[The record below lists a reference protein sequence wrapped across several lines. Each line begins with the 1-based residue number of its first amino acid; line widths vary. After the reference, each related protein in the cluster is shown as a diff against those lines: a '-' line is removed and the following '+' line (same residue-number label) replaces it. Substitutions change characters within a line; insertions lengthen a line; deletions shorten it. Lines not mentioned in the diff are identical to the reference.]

1 MKNDC
6 YKLRELFWPIL
17 KFSYLPFRPHWKQ
30 HRCTCWNSTTYIRW
44 NISRRYQRYICN
56 CRIKGNPPKRDQIK
70 KCHFL
75 PSCVFRSHGLPSQS
89 VSKLPGWCF
98 SFYLLFLSTSSWS
111 QIIWSIMIRRPHLRS
126 VLSDPAH
133 RTTIISTTTAAT
145 KTNNDYLPQFRPLR
159 PSAQQV
165 EVFQRQCKVA
175 QPRIWTCTSFLME
188 FANLL
193 KVCFL
198 PWRLQ
203 GQGENR

>member
-98 SFYLLFLSTSSWS
+98 SFYLLFFVN
-111 QIIWSIMIRRPHLRS
+111 IVMI
-126 VLSDPAH
+126 
-133 RTTIISTTTAAT
+133 
-145 KTNNDYLPQFRPLR
+145 TNNLINNDPPSPPQIRPLW
-159 PSAQQV
+159 PSAQNNNNINNNSSNKNKQWLLTSV
-165 EVFQRQCKVA
+165 PSSPTQRTAGWGIPEAV
-175 QPRIWTCTSFLME
+175 
-188 FANLL
+188 
-193 KVCFL
+193 
-198 PWRLQ
+198 Q
-203 GQGENR
+203 GSST